1 MDIFSGVV
9 PQADGGCLFSALVKD
24 EDVELEFSA
33 ELGELICCVLNDD
46 YSASIDPMIQ
56 KYEKYYRA
64 AEQKQEKTKLFFC
77 MDRLEKIRKSFQTLK
92 SQYLSELAD
101 LVFLR
106 KESGDA
112 CPISQRLFYY
122 GYFFGDMRFS
132 AQLALLGSFAAE
144 PAIPG
149 KPSREQLRGLYESAC
164 ADYRVPAHGETV
176 EFSYYLH
183 SIEDLIRCCL
193 FEMARHE
200 VQIKKCANCGRYF
213 VPRNRSDTLYCE
225 EKCPQD
231 PSRTCRQYNS
241 EHLWYDRLKSNEE
254 LKLCRNIASAKQML
268 VKRHPG
274 NESYAEDLKRFR
286 EESKKWKGDYL
297 AGRKSREEFRDWLK
311 GSRRK
316 KKAERDA

>member
-1 MDIFSGVV
+1 MDVFSGVV
-9 PQADGGCLFSALVKD
+9 PQADGTCLFSALVKD

-56 KYEKYYRA
+56 QYEKYYRA
-64 AEQKQEKTKLFFC
+64 AEQKQEKTRLFFC
-77 MDRLEKIRKSFQTLK
+77 MDRLEKIRKNFQALK
-92 SQYLSELAD
+92 SQYLCELAD

-106 KESGDA
+106 KKSGDA

-122 GYFFGDMRFS
+122 GYFLGDMRFS

-144 PAIPG
+144 PTVPER
-149 KPSREQLRGLYESAC
+149 PSREQLRGLFESAC
-164 ADYRVPAHGETV
+164 AGYRNPARGETV
-176 EFSYYLH
+176 EFSYHLH
-183 SIEDLIRCCL
+183 SIEDLVRCCL

-213 VPRNRSDTLYCE
+213 VPRNRSDTMYCE
-225 EKCPQD
+225 GKSPQD

-241 EHLWYDRLKSNEE
+241 QHLWYDRLKSNDE

-268 VKRHPG
+268 AKRNPG
-274 NESYAEDLKRFR
+274 NGSYAEDLKWFR
-286 EESKKWKGDYL
+286 AESKRWKADYL
-297 AGRKSREEFRDWLK
+297 AGRKSREEFHNWLE
-311 GSRRK
+311 GSRGK
-316 KKAERDA
+316 KKAERGA